1 MKAQGSDGGKMVML
15 GKVFSLATPL
25 GAIMGK
31 FWLLWVYKSLENE
44 FAAIVDLKMLSDTDA
59 RTKVRVL
66 LLLCRYLYILRTRNY
81 IHLDIYT

>member
-1 MKAQGSDGGKMVML
+1 MKGQGNDGGKMVTL

-31 FWLLWVYKSLENE
+31 FWLLWVYKSLENKS
-44 FAAIVDLKMLSDTDA
+44 AAIVDLKMLSDTDA

-66 LLLCRYLYILRTRNY
+66 LCRYLYILRTRNY